1 MIKAYL
7 FTFWVFVISPEG
19 EPLDVK
25 AHFSFPTEEGCRK
38 VEFLTT
44 NTHEAGQCEQEY
56 TINTDNNAQ
65 NNKRKILAEMGS

>member
-19 EPLDVK
+19 EQLDVK
-25 AHFSFPTEEGCRK
+25 AHFSYLSEEECRK

-44 NTHEAGQCEQEY
+44 NTHEAGQCELKY
-56 TINTDNNAQ
+56 TINTDNNAES
-65 NNKRKILAEMGS
+65 NKKKISEERGS

>member
-44 NTHEAGQCEQEY
+44 NTHEAGQCEQKY
-56 TINTDNNAQ
+56 TINTDNNAES
-65 NNKRKILAEMGS
+65 NKRKLLAEMGS

>member
-1 MIKAYL
+1 MIKAYI

-25 AHFSFPTEEGCRK
+25 AHFTYLSEEECRK

-44 NTHEAGQCEQEY
+44 NKHEAGQCEQEY
-56 TINTDNNAQ
+56 TINTDNNAN